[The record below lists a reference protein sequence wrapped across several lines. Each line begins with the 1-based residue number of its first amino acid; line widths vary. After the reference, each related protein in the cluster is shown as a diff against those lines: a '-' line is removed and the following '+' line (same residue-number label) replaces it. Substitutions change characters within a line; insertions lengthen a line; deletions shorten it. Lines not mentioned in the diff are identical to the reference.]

1 MIESVNEKAF
11 SEFCQKLASDRNE
24 QLAAAQGNRLPWPSK
39 QLTRMADAG
48 VYRWFVPVERCN
60 ALSQNKSTGQ
70 TSFAHL
76 QIRQHQIMNAPS
88 LSLIHI

>member
-11 SEFCQKLASDRNE
+11 SEFGQKLASDRNE

-48 VYRWFVPVERCN
+48 VYRWFVPVEQGGTCLLYTSPSPRD
-60 ALSQNKSTGQ
+60 ATLS
-70 TSFAHL
+70 
-76 QIRQHQIMNAPS
+76 RMPS
-88 LSLIHI
+88 SA